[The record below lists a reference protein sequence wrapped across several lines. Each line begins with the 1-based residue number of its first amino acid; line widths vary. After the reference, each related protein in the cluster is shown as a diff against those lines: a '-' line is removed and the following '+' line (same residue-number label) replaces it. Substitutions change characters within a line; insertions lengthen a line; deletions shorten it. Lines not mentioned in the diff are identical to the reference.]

1 VCQRYSLGMVVG
13 DAGEGALPN
22 SMLRESLGT
31 HRVMAVQYGA
41 FAKALSWN
49 GSDRYHIDRTTMID
63 NYMMYLKRE
72 AAVYPPYEQTQTP
85 IQDILN
91 VYEEVTTSGKKV
103 WRHSPQLPD
112 DCLHAQLFGWLALKI
127 VTTDLKFYQ

>member
-1 VCQRYSLGMVVG
+1 MVVG